1 MCTGEAPDEKLKIN
15 ELGPNFAYHSSES
28 LIVKL
33 VLLFGLHVN
42 VLADLVYLSSLSVSA
57 VVTLYCNLILQ
68 AALDWMSKGHMLAD
82 AVAII
87 GKHM

>member
-1 MCTGEAPDEKLKIN
+1 MVAL
-15 ELGPNFAYHSSES
+15 HS
-28 LIVKL
+28 LILKL

-42 VLADLVYLSSLSVSA
+42 VLADLVYFSSLSVSGNL
-57 VVTLYCNLILQ
+57 VYCNSILQ

-87 GKHM
+87 GK